1 MQYVSSYV
9 KMLKRDLPV
18 LILSLFILCGFFIF
32 MQHTFR
38 ASVAI
43 QEDVISKDMRNFN
56 VEENGPPA
64 NEVFFGDELFEKE
77 LQRRKLIEPKDSR
90 ELTILTEAPSTLGQ
104 RLKKLLK
111 CNDRQLRLEKLQY
124 GNYWLLRNYIRG
136 TISTSVGCADTITL
150 TTNGDYTFFDSL
162 PFLTER

>member
-1 MQYVSSYV
+1 
-9 KMLKRDLPV
+9 MLKRDFPV
-18 LILSLFILCGFFIF
+18 LVLSLFILCGFFIF
-32 MQHTFR
+32 MQHAFR

-43 QEDVISKDMRNFN
+43 QESVISKDTRINN
-56 VEENGPPA
+56 VEENGPPPA
-64 NEVFFGDELFEKE
+64 EVFFGDELFEKE
-77 LQRRKLIEPKDSR
+77 LQRRKLIEPNDSR
-90 ELTILTEAPSTLGQ
+90 EVKVFTEAPATLGQ

-111 CNDRQLRLEKLQY
+111 CNDRPLKLEKLQY